1 LLAFHY
7 HEKIPEVVHFNE
19 PLRFSLVHT
28 FGNFTPWSI
37 GSIAFG
43 PVVRQNFMA
52 GTHGGANCLPH
63 GGKEAK
69 RRKDQGPNNS
79 CKCSRPARASAIC
92 QTISKSRP
100 YLLKVPLPPS
110 STMAALILGS
120 LEDTYPNLS
129 NYHNYTIIC
138 KN

>member
-69 RRKDQGPNNS
+69 REGKTRVLITPASAVALQGQVPYARRFPKVGPN
-79 CKCSRPARASAIC
+79 
-92 QTISKSRP
+92 T
-100 YLLKVPLPPS
+100 
-110 STMAALILGS
+110 
-120 LEDTYPNLS
+120 
-129 NYHNYTIIC
+129 
-138 KN
+138 